1 MALNASAAVLV
12 GGESRRMGKNKALL
26 KLDEKTFVERT
37 VSLLK
42 KAFPEVFLVGN
53 NKEMYRFLGLPVVS
67 DVYEGCGPLAG
78 IHAALLAARAPYVFV
93 VACDM
98 PFLNPK
104 LISALLT
111 GVSGWDVV
119 VPKISASYVEP
130 LCAVYGKD
138 CLPVVEEHLQK
149 GIYKVSA
156 FYPRVRVKYV
166 DMGTLSAFVP
176 EEDFFNVNTP
186 EDVQKAAFLLKKR
199 REKGDV
205 F

>member
-42 KAFPEVFLVGN
+42 KVFPEVFLVGN

-67 DVYEGCGPLAG
+67 DVYENCGPLAG
-78 IHAALLAARAPYVFV
+78 IHAALLAARTPYVFV

-119 VPKISASYVEP
+119 VPKINASYVEP

-138 CLPVVEEHLQK
+138 CLPVAEEHLQK

-166 DMGTLSAFVP
+166 DLGTLCAFVP

-205 F
+205 C